1 MSRSEPATRTEP
13 AYAPPG
19 TQRTSRMAIWSL
31 ILSVVG
37 LAGLGSLAGIA
48 LGISARRRIAE
59 TGERGAGLAIAG
71 IAVGI
76 ITLLIAIAYWA
87 FIAMHAGGGSGSGG
101 GGY

>member
-1 MSRSEPATRTEP
+1 
-13 AYAPPG
+13 
-19 TQRTSRMAIWSL
+19 MAIWSL

-37 LAGLGSLAGIA
+37 LAGLGSLAGIV

-87 FIAMHAGGGSGSGG
+87 FIAMHAGGGGGGG